1 LKQGPGLSQSRLIDW
16 PSLMALGLGRLGL
29 APAHFWALTP
39 RELERALA
47 GAAGHVAFQTPLDRT
62 ALEEL
67 MRRYPDRNTQGR

>member
-1 LKQGPGLSQSRLIDW
+1 
-16 PSLMALGLGRLGL
+16 MALGLGRLGL

-47 GAAGHVAFQTPLDRT
+47 GAAGLAPFQSPLDRT

-67 MRRYPDRNTQGR
+67 MRRYPDRKTRG